1 MAYKDFWKIS
11 VKIYCS
17 IVQLYCVQRA
27 QSHTV
32 TLAGLNVCASLYVC
46 VWGGLG
52 LCLWRG
58 ALVKGDLCQLR
69 ARDWGSA
76 GCRHRGAFGEGG
88 WKGRREGRERTDEK
102 QEWEILNR
110 GRLSERAKKLCKK
123 SMKAEAGRKRKNVE
137 KSSKRRRQTRAR
149 KSQRLQF
156 FKHIS
161 PKHYFSTEKVFSNTT
176 HTVMWM
182 WSTLAF
188 GSKIFL
194 LSRYN
199 FNFFCPYQVLQLDK
213 WNLRHI
219 TCHISL
225 FI

>member
-102 QEWEILNR
+102 QEWEILNQ

-123 SMKAEAGRKRKNVE
+123 VWKQRQGEKERTWRKAQSGDV
-137 KSSKRRRQTRAR
+137 RQG
-149 KSQRLQF
+149 Q
-156 FKHIS
+156 
-161 PKHYFSTEKVFSNTT
+161 EKVRGYSFSNTFLQNT
-176 HTVMWM
+176 ISVLKKCFPTPLTQSCECEVHSLLV
-182 WSTLAF
+182 LRF
-188 GSKIFL
+188 FL

-199 FNFFCPYQVLQLDK
+199 FNFFL
-213 WNLRHI
+213 
-219 TCHISL
+219 SL
-225 FI
+225 SGLAIR